1 MSKPFLKLLSRWPTG
16 VAAGPFLF
24 FSGQMGLDPSGN
36 PVRRFDQVEGLGPGP
51 GNEHPW
57 VQGMEGPV
65 GAQAIALYERYRSLL
80 GAHGLT
86 YGNIVRYHI
95 FQRDKRSFPVF
106 DRIRRTYETAPPAS
120 TAVGLGRFEPDGDV
134 RLNVDSIVYRGMG
147 KKPEGRSVLAGSGK
161 HAAAAHFSHV
171 ISAGAYLFLAGQ
183 IPIDTSTKKS
193 PLIRG
198 YADIPEEGRFLS
210 VGRSHEDT
218 RNGPIA
224 AQTWFT
230 YDLIRKHLEGA
241 GSSMDQVMNL
251 IVYLQD
257 MRDFP
262 TFHRVHEHFFGERAP
277 ALTVIE
283 AGEVGHKGTLIE
295 IEPTAILPGKGVKLE
310 ALPADPATC
319 GARMS
324 AAVQA
329 GGLAFLSGIPGV
341 GPDGEPAQSPAQLPA
356 AWRKRAPATTARGSG
371 ATMLAQALAVAAHLE
386 ARMKALGHPLSR
398 IVHLTVY
405 LDDIEAFTAIAPVFE
420 KLFGK
425 ARPAIY
431 VIEAA
436 RPAPID
442 GVRLSATAIAWTG
455 SDTPAPIVHPV
466 GT

>member
-1 MSKPFLKLLSRWPTG
+1 MSKPFFKLLSNWPTG

-24 FSGQMGLDPSGN
+24 FSGQMGLNASGK
-36 PVRRFDQVEGLGPGP
+36 PVRSFREVEGSGPGP
-51 GNEHPW
+51 GNDHEW
-57 VQGMEGPV
+57 VQSMEGPV
-65 GAQAIALYERYRSLL
+65 GGQAIALYERYRSLL
-80 GAHGLT
+80 EAQGLSL
-86 YGNIVRYHI
+86 GNLVRYHI

-106 DRIRRTYETAPPAS
+106 DRVRRSYETAPPAS
-120 TAVGLGRFEPDGDV
+120 TAVGLGRFEPTDLV
-134 RLNVDSIVYRGMG
+134 RLNVDAIVYRGSG
-147 KKPEGRSVLAGSGK
+147 TKPEGRAVLAGSGK

-171 ISAGAYLFLAGQ
+171 IGAGPWLFLAGQ
-183 IPIDTSTKKS
+183 IPIDTSTKAS
-193 PLIRG
+193 PLIRN

-262 TFHRVHEHFFGERAP
+262 TFHRVHEHFFGVRAP

-283 AGEVGHKGTLIE
+283 AAEVGHKGTLIE
-295 IEPTAILPGKGVKLE
+295 IEPTAIVPRKGVKLD
-310 ALPADPATC
+310 ALPGDATTC
-319 GARMS
+319 GGRMS

-341 GPDGEPAQSPAQLPA
+341 GPDGLPAQSPGELPA
-356 AWRKRAPATTARGSG
+356 AWRKRTPAERARGG
-371 ATMLAQALAVAAHLE
+371 AVTMLAQALAVAAHLE
-386 ARMKALGHPLSR
+386 ARMKALGHPVSR
-398 IVHLTVY
+398 IVHLTVF
-405 LDDIEAFTAIAPVFE
+405 LDDIEAFPAIAPVFE

-425 ARPAIY
+425 ARPALY
-431 VIEAA
+431 VIELA
-436 RPAPID
+436 RPAPLD
-442 GVRLSATAIAWTG
+442 GVHLSATAIAWTG
-455 SDTPAPIVHPV
+455 PEAPVPID
-466 GT
+466 G